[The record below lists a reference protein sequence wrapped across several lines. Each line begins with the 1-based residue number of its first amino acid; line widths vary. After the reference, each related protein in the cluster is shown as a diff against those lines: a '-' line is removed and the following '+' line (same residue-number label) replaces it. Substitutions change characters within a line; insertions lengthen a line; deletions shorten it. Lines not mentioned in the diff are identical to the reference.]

1 MISSATILLFFIYL
15 WGLGFSL
22 TYFIRSKSADFWE
35 RHIMNLGIGL
45 GVFAILSIII
55 NFFRIPLDWKLF
67 LLLSLIV
74 PLYACFN
81 DFKSKGFKLPTK
93 FPRLALT
100 KSDIFVLVVF
110 IIFAVS
116 FYTYASGA
124 FAYPYLED
132 EDPWGHSQGVK
143 FVALDKDAYD
153 PIADDTAQRGE
164 ISVISFMDPYPPA
177 YDIFLGIL
185 H

>member
-45 GVFAILSIII
+45 GTFAILAIII

-74 PLYACFN
+74 PIYAG
-81 DFKSKGFKLPTK
+81 FKILQQNQFKLPTK
-93 FPRLALT
+93 LLKLALT
-100 KSDIFVLVVF
+100 KSHLFALVVLF
-110 IIFAVS
+110 MCAVS
-116 FYTYASGA
+116 FYVYASGA

-132 EDPWGHSQGVK
+132 KNPWGHSKRVK
-143 FVALDKDAYD
+143 NVTLNKDAYD
-153 PIADDTAQRGE
+153 PITDDSPQRVGN
-164 ISVISFMDPYPPA
+164 SV
-177 YDIFLGIL
+177 
-185 H
+185 